1 MDFKKSPAIQELPVI
16 SAICEPVEGG
26 QVKVKEGKI
35 KVRGELY
42 QDGAAEKQYKIILSR
57 SFTINIGSLI

>member
-26 QVKVKEGKI
+26 QVKVEEGKI
-35 KVRGELY
+35 KVRGKLF
-42 QDGAAEKQYKIILSR
+42 QGGAAEKQYKI
-57 SFTINIGSLI
+57 